1 MLRTPMSPRQV
12 STTPSM
18 SFVPSAGEGGLTCTH
33 HTANPKPLPSEFR
46 SGLMR
51 RKKQRVR
58 TGLGVGG
65 VPPRTRIL
73 GVGGRSAGRM
83 RCPSS
88 VRPRSCLL
96 AVRLPTPPRRVQ
108 RLCKRE
114 LADLGRFVES
124 GDGQG
129 ALDAFLL
136 PRHEADQVHLHRPQQ
151 AIALSNLPATQD
163 SSSSTVLLMPQDGV
177 RTAFCTAFC
186 LV

>member
-1 MLRTPMSPRQV
+1 MRRLDLHSHKANHPSAPKSHTSRLKSLRQEEEEQELSVVGGRGAVLRTPMSPRQV

-33 HTANPKPLPSEFR
+33 HTANPTLPSEFR

-96 AVRLPTPPRRVQ
+96 AVRLPTPAAKSSAVVQ
-108 RLCKRE
+108 KGTDILVG
-114 LADLGRFVES
+114 AGS
-124 GDGQG
+124 GGG
-129 ALDAFLL
+129 
-136 PRHEADQVHLHRPQQ
+136 
-151 AIALSNLPATQD
+151 
-163 SSSSTVLLMPQDGV
+163 
-177 RTAFCTAFC
+177 
-186 LV
+186 

>member
-124 GDGQG
+124 GGGQG
-129 ALDAFLL
+129 ALDGFLL
-136 PRHEADQVHLHRPQQ
+136 PGHEADQVRLHIPVPQQ
-151 AIALSNLPATQD
+151 AIAL
-163 SSSSTVLLMPQDGV
+163 
-177 RTAFCTAFC
+177 
-186 LV
+186 